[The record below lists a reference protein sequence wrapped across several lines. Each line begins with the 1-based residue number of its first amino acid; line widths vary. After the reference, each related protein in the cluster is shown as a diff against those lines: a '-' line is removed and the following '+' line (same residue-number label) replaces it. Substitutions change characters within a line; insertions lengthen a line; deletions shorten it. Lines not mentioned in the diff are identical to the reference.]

1 MTWGAASIY
10 LGTSGPSRVWIYA
23 HFRRS
28 GQVSGHMHMHM
39 HMLHMHMYMCMY
51 MYMYM
56 CMYRTGFILRSS
68 G

>member
-1 MTWGAASIY
+1 MG
-10 LGTSGPSRVWIYA
+10 LYA